1 MPCSGRSSHERA
13 TARTSHGALTR
24 TGTTWPRISVISC
37 VTIRSQI
44 LQRLTTT
51 SGHGIEDAALSLLA
65 LRNSG
70 ADPHALLGT
79 QHRSGAWSA
88 LPNIEPLSAFHT
100 SLALLAIRP
109 FQSTSVRQAAERA
122 FEWLSELRGLE
133 SHWLWQW
140 KFRLFD
146 KQVRFDPS
154 KSGWP
159 WVPGTVS
166 WVAPTALSIL
176 AFRAWRRESPRTAP
190 AAAMLLDRACPQG
203 GWNAGNSVVF
213 GVSLD
218 PHPDF
223 TAMAVLALRGCGPAH
238 EILLRRSLNYL
249 ATRLEGPSSPYSLA
263 WAVMALSANGHRDAG
278 RLKHQLERCA
288 VARSDALPRRVLAL
302 VALALEDPPYPF
314 QEAP

>member
-1 MPCSGRSSHERA
+1 M
-13 TARTSHGALTR
+13 
-24 TGTTWPRISVISC
+24 SVVSC

-44 LQRLTTT
+44 LQRLATT
-51 SGHGIEDAALSLLA
+51 SGHGIEDTALSLLA
-65 LRNSG
+65 LRNFG

-100 SLALLAIRP
+100 ALALLAIRP
-109 FQSTSVRQAAERA
+109 FQTSSVRQAAERA

-176 AFRAWRRESPRTAP
+176 AFRTWHRETSRTAP
-190 AAAMLLDRACPQG
+190 AAAMLMDRACPQG

-213 GVSLD
+213 GVNLD

-223 TAMAVLALRGCGPAH
+223 TAMAILALRGCGPAY
-238 EILLRRSLNYL
+238 EILLNRSLNYL
-249 ATRLEGPSSPYSLA
+249 AIRLEGSSSPYSLA
-263 WAVMALSANGHRDAG
+263 WAVMALSANGHRNAG
-278 RLKHQLERCA
+278 HLRRQLECCA
-288 VARSDALPRRVLAL
+288 AARSDALSQRVLAL
-302 VALALEDPPYPF
+302 AALALEDPPYLF
-314 QEAP
+314 EEAP

>member
-1 MPCSGRSSHERA
+1 MSVESS
-13 TARTSHGALTR
+13 
-24 TGTTWPRISVISC
+24 

-44 LQRLTTT
+44 LQRLTTI
-51 SGHGIEDAALSLLA
+51 SGHGTEDTALSLLA
-65 LRNSG
+65 LRYSG
-70 ADPHALLGT
+70 GDPHSLLGT

-100 SLALLAIRP
+100 ALALLAIRP
-109 FQSTSVRQAAERA
+109 FQTTSVRRAAERA
-122 FEWLSELRGLE
+122 FEWLSELRGIE
-133 SHWLWQW
+133 SHWLWKW

-146 KQVRFDPS
+146 KQVRFDPL

-166 WVAPTALSIL
+166 WVAPSALSIL
-176 AFRAWRRESPRTAP
+176 AFRAWHRESSRTAP

-223 TAMAVLALRGCGPAH
+223 TAMALLALRGSGSAH
-238 EILLRRSLNYL
+238 EILFRTSLSYL
-249 ATRLEGPSSPYSLA
+249 ATRLEGSSSPYSLA
-263 WAVMALSANGHRDAG
+263 WAVMALSANGHRAAG
-278 RLKHQLERCA
+278 HLRGQLECCA
-288 VARSDALPRRVLAL
+288 AARFDTLPQRVLAL

-314 QEAP
+314 QESR